1 MVGFSLSQSC
11 WMIQL
16 TPPGEAPHRGYPQQP
31 QYNTGSHPSQHYP
44 HHQHRGPS
52 NNYSPMGP
60 PPPHLQNQQTP
71 AATANAAEA
80 SDDAK

>member
-11 WMIQL
+11 WLIQL
-16 TPPGEAPHRGYPQQP
+16 TPTGEGPHRGYPQQP
-31 QYNTGSHPSQHYP
+31 QYNTGSHPAQQYP
-44 HHQHRGPS
+44 HPQNRGPS

-60 PPPHLQNQQTP
+60 PPPNLQSQQTP
-71 AATANAAEA
+71 AATNNTTEA